1 MPTHKYIGTDIP
13 RKDGVEKVTGSAKY
27 IEDLHFAPMLYAK
40 VKKSPIPHGL
50 IKRIDTSKAQQ
61 LPGVRAVVT
70 GKDFPHRAGLYL
82 MDRTYYAVDKVR
94 YWGEPVAA
102 VAAVSE
108 EIATRAV
115 ELIEVEY
122 EELPGVFDPREA
134 LKPDAPLVHEHLEQY
149 ERVPVF
155 YPQAGTNIS
164 NHFKVRKGDTD
175 KGFAESDLVIEREY
189 YVPQMQHVTIE
200 THKAA
205 ALWGLDGKL
214 TVWSTAQSPN
224 IVRQIL
230 AKSLGMPLNKIR
242 VISNYIGGG
251 FGGKAGAAMEGLVVP
266 LAKKC
271 PGKVVRVV
279 FTREEDVQGTFTRQ
293 ALYARL
299 KTGVKK
305 DGRIN
310 ALQYHMVWDGGAYT
324 EYGVNIVRAAGYSS
338 TGAYDIPNVK
348 TDSYCVYTNN
358 SVGGPVRGFGMCEM
372 QWGLERQLD
381 EIALELKIDP
391 LQIRLIN
398 GMKDGSTTASGQEVR
413 HVAFDKCLQA
423 AAGAVEWGKKSGKY
437 RGKGIAGL
445 VKAPAQPSN
454 AASSSIIRINE
465 DGTVHVL
472 VGASEMGQGM
482 LTAMSMIAAE
492 ALNIPVEKI
501 EIRVPDTD
509 FTPYEWQSVGSR
521 TTYCLGHAVVKA
533 AEDVLQQVRGIASEV
548 LDLPADELYLDN
560 DTIYW
565 TKDKSKQVSLQ
576 AVADSCKKC
585 TGEGIAGPIIGR
597 GSYVP
602 GKMTNLDPETGQGKP
617 GLFWTFG
624 ATAAEVEVD
633 PETGVVTVLKLATA
647 MDAGKAVNPQL
658 CRVQVHGG
666 TIMGLSTALYEEVI
680 FDKGRVLNPN
690 FTDYKIP
697 TIENTPPIEGI
708 VLETAEVDGPYG
720 ARGVGEQPMIA
731 VAPAIAN
738 AICDAVGVKFNT
750 FPFTPERVW
759 QAIKE
764 KEKQV
769 FKRQEAR

>member
-1 MPTHKYIGTDIP
+1 MPSYKYIGTDIP
-13 RKDGVEKVTGSAKY
+13 RKDAVEKVTGSAKY
-27 IEDLHFAPMLYAK
+27 IEDLHFAPLLYAK
-40 VKKSPIPHGL
+40 VKKSPIPHGR
-50 IKRIDTSKAQQ
+50 IIRIDTSKAEQ

-70 GKDFPHRAGLYL
+70 GKDFPHRVGLYL
-82 MDRTYYAVDKVR
+82 MDRTYYALDKVR

-102 VAAVSE
+102 VAAISE
-108 EIATRAV
+108 EIAAQAV
-115 ELIEVEY
+115 ELIEVDF

-134 LKPDAPLVHEHLEQY
+134 LKPGASLVHEHLEEY
-149 ERVPVF
+149 ERVPIF

-175 KGFAESDLVIEREY
+175 KGFAESDLVFEREY

-230 AKSLGMPLNKIR
+230 AKSLGMPLSKIR
-242 VISNYIGGG
+242 VISSYIGGG

-299 KTGVKK
+299 KIGVRK

-381 EIALELKIDP
+381 EIALELGIDP

-398 GMKDGSTTASGQEVR
+398 GMKDGSTTASGQEVQ

-423 AAGAVEWGKKSGKY
+423 VADAVEWGKKSGKF

-454 AASSSIIRINE
+454 AASSCIIRINE
-465 DGTVHVL
+465 DGTAHVL

-482 LTAMSMIAAE
+482 LTALSMIAAE
-492 ALNIPVEKI
+492 TLNIPVEKI
-501 EIRVPDTD
+501 EMRVPDTD

-533 AEDVLQQVRGIASEV
+533 ADDVLQQVRAIASHV
-548 LDLPADELYLDN
+548 LELPADELYLDN

-565 TKDKSKQVSLQ
+565 SKDKSKQVSLQ
-576 AVADSCKKC
+576 TVADSCKKC

-602 GKMTNLDPETGQGKP
+602 NKMTNLDSETGQGKP

-658 CRVQVHGG
+658 CRVQLHGG
-666 TIMGLSTALYEEVI
+666 TIMGLSTALYEEVK

-690 FTDYKIP
+690 FTDYKIS
-697 TIENTPPIEGI
+697 TIENTPHIEGI
-708 VLETAEVDGPYG
+708 ILETAEVDGPYG

-738 AICDAVGVKFNT
+738 AIYDAVGVKFNT

-764 KEKQV
+764 KEK
-769 FKRQEAR
+769 